1 MCTVTLSYNE
11 NNKMAAEKLAVLLG
25 TGLFEK
31 VDVEDLDIADTADT
45 DSILSDD
52 EDLAL
57 SLNKDSYT
65 PEELREMLVNDVKE
79 MYGVKDAI

>member
-31 VDVEDLDIADTADT
+31 VDIEDLDIADT

-65 PEELREMLVNDVKE
+65 PEELREMLISDVKD

>member
-11 NNKMAAEKLAVLLG
+11 NNKVAAEKLAVLLG

-31 VDVEDLDIADTADT
+31 IDIEDLDIADT
-45 DSILSDD
+45 DSMLSDD
-52 EDLAL
+52 DLAL
-57 SLNKDSYT
+57 SLDKDNYT
-65 PEELREMLVNDVKE
+65 PEELREMLISDVKD

>member
-31 VDVEDLDIADTADT
+31 VDIEDLDIADT

-52 EDLAL
+52 DLAL

>member
-11 NNKMAAEKLAVLLG
+11 NNKVAAEKLAVLLG

-31 VDVEDLDIADTADT
+31 LDIEDLDIADS
-45 DSILSDD
+45 DSMMSDD
-52 EDLAL
+52 ECMAL
-57 SLNKDSYT
+57 SLDKESYT

-79 MYGVKDAI
+79 MYAVNHT

>member
-11 NNKMAAEKLAVLLG
+11 NNKVAAEKLAVLLG

-31 VDVEDLDIADTADT
+31 LDIEDLDIADS
-45 DSILSDD
+45 DSMMSDD
-52 EDLAL
+52 ECMTL
-57 SLNKDSYT
+57 SLDKESYT

-79 MYGVKDAI
+79 MYAVNHT

>member
-11 NNKMAAEKLAVLLG
+11 NNKIAAEKLLILLG

-31 VDVEDLDIADTADT
+31 IDLDDLDIADNE
-45 DSILSDD
+45 SVLSD

-57 SLNKDSYT
+57 SLDKDCYT
-65 PEELREMLVNDVKE
+65 PEELREMLISDIKE
-79 MYGVKDAI
+79 MYG

>member
-31 VDVEDLDIADTADT
+31 VDVEDLDIADIADT

-65 PEELREMLVNDVKE
+65 PEELREMLVNDAKE